1 MSNIAIDDINI
12 NIKSNNKII
21 SPKSKWKLVSHK
33 VQDVSHWKNNETT
46 TQCYTAK
53 ASFRILL
60 DEEKIES
67 RGECINIDQKE
78 TLAKYIFN
86 DNISQCCLKISHSKY
101 KFLICFLNIFK
112 CIFSLF
118 ILTGFIDVQYS
129 MLIGIIWLFIP
140 LHVFFISN
148 RLILRR
154 MWKKSF
160 LPWIQLYIAMGE
172 TLALCSLCNWDI
184 RMWIIGPPVLLS
196 QITIINYDAVYFK
209 PDDKK
214 YVIIYVLA
222 SLMWKIL
229 LLGGV
234 RLNYFTNLNVQE
246 IVLLQTK
253 PHNVYLNNISL
264 YASKT
269 SSMII
274 FLCGQLY
281 FRFKHRDKA
290 YAIRTNYTIR
300 SNKEWMKLNRNNRI
314 QKKKS
319 LVENVQTTTKVL
331 ELTKF

>member
-1 MSNIAIDDINI
+1 MDVNNHNNI
-12 NIKSNNKII
+12 NIIIPPQII
-21 SPKSKWKLVSHK
+21 SPKSKWKIVSHK
-33 VQDVSHWKNNETT
+33 VQDVSHWKHNETT

-60 DEEKIES
+60 NNEKIES
-67 RGECINIDQKE
+67 RGECINIDQRE
-78 TLAKYIFN
+78 TLIKKISN
-86 DNISQCCLKISHSKY
+86 EKISQICLKISHSKY
-101 KFLICFLNIFK
+101 KFFICILNILK
-112 CIFSLF
+112 CILSLF
-118 ILTGFIDVQYS
+118 ILTGYIDTKYS
-129 MLIGIIWLFIP
+129 IIIGIIWLFIP
-140 LHVFFISN
+140 IHVFLISN
-148 RLILRR
+148 RLILKR
-154 MWKKSF
+154 MWGKSF

-184 RMWIIGPPVLLS
+184 RMWIIGPPLLLS

-209 PDDKK
+209 PKDKK
-214 YVIIYVLA
+214 YVIIYVLS

-229 LLGGV
+229 LFGGV
-234 RLNYFTNLNVQE
+234 RLNFFTNLNVHE

-269 SSMII
+269 SSMIV

-300 SNKEWMKLNRNNRI
+300 SNKEWMELNRNNRI

-319 LVENVQTTTKVL
+319 LVENVKTTKKIL
-331 ELTKF
+331 KSTKI